1 METDRQC
8 DGEECGYLDCA
19 TCYPDTNDADR
30 DSGGGDFDP
39 DDFDHTI
46 DPDGLL

>member
-8 DGEECGYLDCA
+8 LGGECGYLDCA
-19 TCYPDTNDADR
+19 TCYPDENNAEETSSTDVDL
-30 DSGGGDFDP
+30 DLFE
-39 DDFDHTI
+39 HVI